1 MDSKNIIKQGSRHS
15 SGRWLIWG
23 VLGVLLF
30 SVWFVLGPGLR
41 LALGHVG
48 PWVAGLAGYEVGIGE
63 MRGSLWSA
71 LEARDV
77 TVQTASG
84 TDVQMKSAKIHLTRV
99 PREGSSVPRWGLTLD
114 GLRGKIVR
122 QTSVES
128 VGLVNA
134 PGEAVWF
141 WAARWPSEIAV
152 RSEWLIVETKDAQ
165 WELRDFRVRLSEGAT
180 GEAAA
185 AGVILSVG
193 NWQKAWT
200 ELQARA
206 TWHEGT
212 LSLWD
217 LSLAEDV
224 IVDNFTWNFGRS
236 PFALL
241 VARAFGGYVQGDW
254 QGARERESK
263 AAVNIYQVG
272 LDSAGKF
279 FGVSEPVKGRLK
291 VAKLTFNGD
300 VQQPLSAQI
309 SLRLE
314 ADGFAWRDR
323 AFDEITLGLSLA
335 GRRLRINEGAL
346 LQKKNKLSLRGTLFV
361 PADRAAWRQAPF
373 EFEASAEVREVR
385 RLHALLGFP
394 RGEWSGGMQ
403 VDGSAAGKLG
413 DGAGWLRVRGWDL
426 RTKGIPPTAL
436 QADLR
441 LDGSRLDFVSAGAQ
455 SGPNNADARGH
466 IDLGENLAYQ
476 GRLELRVRDV
486 SRYLE
491 LLGRRAP
498 DWAREGDVK
507 LLWEGDGMRGSHSG
521 VADLE
526 LAQFIGDLNPV
537 PVNARMQA
545 TYAPGSVYVSR
556 LKFDRG
562 PLELTTS
569 LHFGEKG
576 LGVKNIELFNAR
588 TRLLWGEMFLPLS
601 LDAVLDLRPWK
612 ETVME
617 DREVFATLRSDN
629 MDLVALVQLLGQET
643 TLLGKV
649 DMSLDAKGPWRSAV
663 IDGQLSIGGLAAR
676 FPAFRIPSSQL
687 TMTLG
692 VKDRRAAMSG
702 SWLAEGAKPVEWSA
716 SVPLIGTGD
725 EDGWTL
731 VDQRKSWEIDLK
743 MPGVEVAGISPKLG
757 QAAMDQGQLS
767 GQLQVTGMPSEPAIK
782 GEIMWTSGRI
792 TMPPGWAPLREVET
806 KVVFRGTEA
815 VLEETRASIGDGTI
829 GLTGRVNFADRG
841 NPAWEILLRGENAGF
856 YEDDNLQLV
865 ARGDIEA
872 RGDNRAGAVRGALD
886 LAGSVVRRGV
896 MLKPVLA
903 EEPAA
908 PLVPPTG
915 FSAGPW
921 SAWDW
926 SVNMFTHVPL
936 AVGTD
941 GAGGGVRPEVS
952 IGGTLGEP
960 LLLGTV
966 HVEQAVVRLPTAAT
980 LSAAGK
986 LHFTREKPWVPVM
999 DVVGLG
1005 EAQSYNIRAGVFGPL
1020 GERNLYLSSTPE
1032 LTVEQIVML
1041 LATGIAP
1048 EPKGAS
1054 PEEFVPEERIKS
1066 EPSWLDLGKIR
1077 GLLGWGAQ
1085 AATDAAPWM
1094 LGDNATGYTWE
1105 WK

>member
-1 MDSKNIIKQGSRHS
+1 MDSKNNIKQGSRRTR
-15 SGRWLIWG
+15 GRWLFWG
-23 VLGVLLF
+23 GVGVLLF

-48 PWVAGLAGYEVGIGE
+48 PWVTGLAGYEVRVGAVS
-63 MRGSLWSA
+63 GSLWSA
-71 LEARDV
+71 LEVRDV
-77 TVQTASG
+77 TVKTASG
-84 TDVQMKSAKIHLTRV
+84 TDLQMNSAKIHLTRV
-99 PREGSSVPRWGLTLD
+99 PREGSFVPRWGLTLD

-122 QTSVES
+122 QASAEP

-134 PGEAVWF
+134 PGEAVLF
-141 WAARWPSEIAV
+141 WAAQWPSEIAV
-152 RSEWLIVETKDAQ
+152 RSESLIVETKDAQ
-165 WELRDFRVRLSEGAT
+165 FELRDFHVRLGEGVT

-185 AGVILSVG
+185 GTVTLSVG
-193 NWQKAWT
+193 NWQKSWT
-200 ELQARA
+200 DLRA
-206 TWHEGT
+206 STTWYEGT

-241 VARAFGGYVQGDW
+241 EARAFGGYVQGDW
-254 QGARERESK
+254 QGPGERESV
-263 AAVNIYQVG
+263 AAANIYQVG
-272 LDSAGKF
+272 LDSAGRF
-279 FGVSEPVKGRLK
+279 FGVKEVVKGRLN

-300 VQQPLSAQI
+300 VQQPLSAQL
-309 SLRLE
+309 SLRVE
-314 ADGFAWRDR
+314 ADGFVWGDR
-323 AFDEITLGLSLA
+323 AFEELTLGLSLA

-346 LQKKNKLSLRGTLFV
+346 QQKKNKVSLRGTLFL
-361 PADRAAWRQAPF
+361 PTDRAAWRQAPF
-373 EFEASAEVREVR
+373 DFEASADVREVR

-394 RGEWSGGMQ
+394 RGEWFGGLQ
-403 VDGSAAGKLG
+403 VDGSATGKLG
-413 DGAGWLRVRGWDL
+413 DGAGWVRVRGWDL

-441 LDGSRLDFVSAGAQ
+441 LDGSRLDFVSAQAQ
-455 SGPNNADARGH
+455 SGPNSADARGH
-466 IDLGENLAYQ
+466 IDLGEKLAYQ
-476 GRLELRVRDV
+476 GRVELRVRDV

-507 LLWEGDGMRGSHSG
+507 LLWEGDGMKGSHSG

-526 LAQFIGDLNPV
+526 LAKFIGDLNPV

-545 TYAPGSVYVSR
+545 TYAPGSIYVSR
-556 LKFDRG
+556 LKLDRG

-601 LDAVLDLRPWK
+601 LDAVLDLRPWR

-629 MDLVALVQLLGQET
+629 MDLGALVQLFGQET
-643 TLLGKV
+643 TLQGKV
-649 DMSLDAKGPWRSAV
+649 DLNLDAKGSWRSAV
-663 IDGQLSIGGLAAR
+663 IDGQLSVAGLAAR
-676 FPAFRIPSSQL
+676 FPAFRVPSSQM
-687 TMTLG
+687 TMKLG
-692 VKDRRAAMSG
+692 VKDRRAAISG
-702 SWLAEGAKPVEWSA
+702 SWQPEGAKAAEWSA
-716 SVPLIGTGD
+716 SVPLIGEGG
-725 EDGWTL
+725 EYGWTL
-731 VDQRKSWEIDLK
+731 VDQRKPWGIDLK
-743 MPGVEVAGISPKLG
+743 IPGVEVSGVSPRLG
-757 QAAMDQGQLS
+757 RAVMDQGQLS
-767 GQLQVTGMPSEPAIK
+767 GQLQVTGTPSEPEIN
-782 GEIMWTSGRI
+782 GEIKWTAGRI
-792 TMPPGWAPLREVET
+792 TMPPGWVPLREVAT

-829 GLTGRVNFADRG
+829 GLTGQINFTDRG

-856 YEDDNLQLV
+856 YEDDNLRLV

-872 RGDNRAGAVRGALD
+872 RGDNQAGAVRGTLD

-896 MLKPVLA
+896 MLTPVLA
-903 EEPAA
+903 EEPAK
-908 PLVPPTG
+908 PMVLPTG
-915 FSAGPW
+915 FTVGPW
-921 SAWDW
+921 AAWEW
-926 SVNMFTHVPL
+926 GVNMFSQDSL
-936 AVGTD
+936 AVGKD
-941 GAGGGVRPEVS
+941 GAAGAVRPELS
-952 IGGTLGEP
+952 LGGTLGAP

-966 HVEQAVVRLPTAAT
+966 HVEQAVVRLPKAAT
-980 LSAAGK
+980 LSVAGK

-1005 EAQSYNIRAGVFGPL
+1005 EAKAYDIRAGLFGPL
-1020 GERNLYLSSTPE
+1020 GERNLYLSSTPD
-1032 LTVEQIVML
+1032 LAVEQIVTL
-1041 LATGIAP
+1041 LTTG
-1048 EPKGAS
+1048 ES
-1054 PEEFVPEERIKS
+1054 PEAPGATPQEFVPEERIKS

-1077 GLLGWGAQ
+1077 GLLGWGEQ
-1085 AATDAAPWM
+1085 AAKDTAPWM
-1094 LGDNATGYTWE
+1094 LGDNATGYTWD

>member
-1 MDSKNIIKQGSRHS
+1 MDSKNNIKQGPRRTR
-15 SGRWLIWG
+15 GRWLLWG

-41 LALGHVG
+41 LVLGHVG

-63 MRGSLWSA
+63 VSGSLWSA

-77 TVQTASG
+77 TVQTARG
-84 TDVQMKSAKIHLTRV
+84 TDLQMTSAKIYLTRV
-99 PREGSSVPRWGLTLD
+99 PREGSSVQRWGFTLD

-122 QTSVES
+122 QASPELG
-128 VGLVNA
+128 GLVNA
-134 PGEAVWF
+134 PGEAVLS
-141 WAARWPSEIAV
+141 WAAQWPSEIVV
-152 RSEWLIVETKDAQ
+152 RSESLIVETKDGQ
-165 WELRDFRVRLSEGAT
+165 CEMRDFRVRLTEGTT

-185 AGVILSVG
+185 GAVILSAE
-193 NWQKAWT
+193 NWQKTWT
-200 ELQARA
+200 ELQART
-206 TWHEGT
+206 TWYEGT

-217 LSLAEDV
+217 LTLAEDV
-224 IVDNFTWNFGRS
+224 IVDNFTWNFGHS

-241 VARAFGGYVQGDW
+241 EARAFGGYVQGDW
-254 QGARERESK
+254 QGPRERESK

-279 FGVSEPVKGRLK
+279 FGVSEAVKGRLN

-300 VQQPLSAQI
+300 AQQPLSAQI

-314 ADGFAWRDR
+314 ADGFAWCDR
-323 AFDEITLGLSLA
+323 AFDELALGLSLA
-335 GRRLRINEGAL
+335 GRRLRINEGT
-346 LQKKNKLSLRGTLFV
+346 LQQKNNKVNLRGTLFL
-361 PADRAAWRQAPF
+361 PADRATWRQATF
-373 EFEASAEVREVR
+373 EFDISADVREVR

-394 RGEWSGGMQ
+394 RGEWSGGLQ

-413 DGAGWLRVRGWDL
+413 DGSGWLRVRGWDL

-441 LDGSRLDFVSAGAQ
+441 LDGSRLDFVSTDAQ
-455 SGPNNADARGH
+455 SGPNNADARGQ
-466 IDLGENLAYQ
+466 IDLGEKLAYQ

-498 DWAREGDVK
+498 DWARKGDVK
-507 LLWEGDGMRGSHSG
+507 LLWEGDGMKDSHSG

-526 LAQFIGDLNPV
+526 LAKFTGDLNPV

-545 TYAPGSVYVSR
+545 TYAPGSIYVSR
-556 LKFDRG
+556 LRFDRG

-576 LGVKNIELFNAR
+576 LGLKNIELFNAR
-588 TRLLWGEMFLPLS
+588 SRLLWGEMFLPLS
-601 LDAVLDLRPWK
+601 LAAVLDLRPWK

-629 MDLVALVQLLGQET
+629 VDLVALVQLFGQET
-643 TLLGKV
+643 TLQGKV

-663 IDGQLSIGGLAAR
+663 IDGKLSVAGLAAG
-676 FPAFRIPSSQL
+676 FPAFRVPSSHL
-687 TMTLG
+687 AMTLG
-692 VKDRRAAMSG
+692 VKDRRASMRG
-702 SWLAEGAKPVEWSA
+702 SWQPEGAKPVEWSA
-716 SVPLIGTGD
+716 SVPLIGEGD
-725 EDGWTL
+725 KDGWTL
-731 VDQRKSWEIDLK
+731 VDQRKPWKIDLK

-757 QAAMDQGQLS
+757 QAVIDQGQLS
-767 GQLQVTGMPSEPAIK
+767 GQLQVTGTPSEPEIK
-782 GEIMWTSGRI
+782 GGVMWTAGRI
-792 TMPPGWAPLREVET
+792 TMPPGWAPFREVVT

-815 VLEETRASIGDGTI
+815 VLEETGASIGDGTI
-829 GLTGRVNFADRG
+829 GVTGQVNFADRG
-841 NPAWEILLRGENAGF
+841 NPTWEILLRGESTGF
-856 YEDDNLQLV
+856 YEDENLRLV
-865 ARGDIEA
+865 ACGDIEV
-872 RGDNRAGAVRGALD
+872 RGDNRAGAVRGTLD

-896 MLKPVLA
+896 VLTPVLA
-903 EEPAA
+903 EEPAE
-908 PLVPPTG
+908 PSVPPTG
-915 FSAGPW
+915 FSSSPW
-921 SAWDW
+921 SAWEW
-926 SVNMFTHVPL
+926 GVNMFTQAPL
-936 AVGTD
+936 AVGKD
-941 GAGGGVRPEVS
+941 GAVGAVRPELS
-952 IGGTLGEP
+952 IGGTLGDP

-966 HVEQAVVRLPTAAT
+966 HVEQAVVLLPTAAT

-1005 EAQSYNIRAGVFGPL
+1005 EAKTYNIRAGVFGPL

-1032 LTVEQIVML
+1032 LAVEQIVML
-1041 LATGIAP
+1041 LAMGIAP
-1048 EPKGAS
+1048 VPKGAS
-1054 PEEFVPEERIKS
+1054 PEEFVSEERIKS

-1077 GLLGWGAQ
+1077 GLLGWGEQ
-1085 AATDAAPWM
+1085 ATTDTAPWE
-1094 LGDNATGYTWE
+1094 LGDNATGYTWD
-1105 WK
+1105 WR